1 MRWGFLW
8 TLLVVLVVSRPAMTH
23 EPLEESRR
31 RTVVPASRLDAMV
44 RSLQKLARAV
54 VIDLNDDVNA
64 VSLQAETLQRQRWL
78 QAENQSAGFGMPRWP
93 QEQFDAVLERAT
105 AAAADVWER
114 YRQRLTWVEVTFGPD
129 GTSVTPPSRSFECL
143 VGRSEALVVQINNQ
157 TRQGLNV
164 DVSGQAGDTP
174 IRASQTFVPP
184 NSTECACVLVTVAAP
199 GPLEVRLQ
207 CSAGA
212 LNTAVQCSGL
222 ARPSCRLTIQLVDAA
237 TGKPTAARAFVRTED
252 GRYFVHDDRTV
263 YLAGGKNIQKFG
275 YEDSQFVAVVPPGP
289 VQIKLQ
295 RGFEYELT
303 ERTEVVGADKTI
315 TMALTRWVDMPALGW
330 FSGDT
335 HEHWVTTEW
344 YENGDPDWL
353 NVHTKAEDLWVNN
366 NLILKHWWKGVKSA
380 EFPDGLVA
388 LRPDNLP
395 IGRVDR
401 YSTDGRIV
409 WTAEEYRNDEV
420 FGHMVFLRINRLIEP
435 VSTGFMGGP
444 TAVHYPP
451 NSETYDLVRAA
462 GGISIAAHDVAMEVP
477 LQVLLGKLDSL
488 DAYGTNRYYDL
499 LNCGF
504 RLPLSVGSDYPANL
518 MGFARVYVY
527 CGDGLDYSK
536 WVDNLAAGRT
546 FVSSGAMLVLEV
558 DGQPIGS
565 TIALEP
571 GQPARGCCQGLGPLP
586 NSATTRRNRPQRSG
600 DPHGP
605 PATAIARHPV
615 RRDRDDRRSGLA
627 GSPYAGG
634 IPDDLVGTR

>member
-1 MRWGFLW
+1 M
-8 TLLVVLVVSRPAMTH
+8 
-23 EPLEESRR
+23 
-31 RTVVPASRLDAMV
+31 
-44 RSLQKLARAV
+44 
-54 VIDLNDDVNA
+54 
-64 VSLQAETLQRQRWL
+64 
-78 QAENQSAGFGMPRWP
+78 
-93 QEQFDAVLERAT
+93 
-105 AAAADVWER
+105 
-114 YRQRLTWVEVTFGPD
+114 
-129 GTSVTPPSRSFECL
+129 
-143 VGRSEALVVQINNQ
+143 
-157 TRQGLNV
+157 
-164 DVSGQAGDTP
+164 
-174 IRASQTFVPP
+174 
-184 NSTECACVLVTVAAP
+184 
-199 GPLEVRLQ
+199 
-207 CSAGA
+207 
-212 LNTAVQCSGL
+212 
-222 ARPSCRLTIQLVDAA
+222 
-237 TGKPTAARAFVRTED
+237 
-252 GRYFVHDDRTV
+252 
-263 YLAGGKNIQKFG
+263 
-275 YEDSQFVAVVPPGP
+275 AVVPPGP

-303 ERTEVVGADKTI
+303 ERTEVVDADKTI

-420 FGHMVFLRINRLIEP
+420 FGHMVFLRINKLIEP

-488 DAYGTNRYYDL
+488 DAYGTSRYYDL

-518 MGFARVYVY
+518 MGFAGLRLLRRRV
-527 CGDGLDYSK
+527 GL
-536 WVDNLAAGRT
+536 
-546 FVSSGAMLVLEV
+546 
-558 DGQPIGS
+558 Q
-565 TIALEP
+565 
-571 GQPARGCCQGLGPLP
+571 
-586 NSATTRRNRPQRSG
+586 
-600 DPHGP
+600 
-605 PATAIARHPV
+605 
-615 RRDRDDRRSGLA
+615 
-627 GSPYAGG
+627 
-634 IPDDLVGTR
+634 